1 MLSRLSIMIAL
12 IVSIAAVVGFQSPI
26 ALADLGCSSIVG
38 GSQKCN
44 GWPDSGGDVYWGNV
58 FSASSL
64 DNAYMYRTLRSFGLT
79 GTGDNMKYGVYGM
92 DVELQPDLTNGNYIW
107 WNNQA
112 DLTPNGDN
120 ATINTKLW
128 DTQTR
133 YSCGSS
139 ICDQRNFNGLE
150 LQGEHCDPNGQSQ
163 SLSFTGNA
171 GILSVSLSF
180 SQPLYHGCYEVPA
193 SDLYSQYYD
202 YTLMQSNLS
211 STKVDQTFTFSQV
224 KPYDWLG
231 TTSNTNH
238 KFKVGLSVKA
248 IFLVSGFAKFTV
260 SSGNWYDDW
269 NY

>member
-1 MLSRLSIMIAL
+1 MLSRLSVLVAL
-12 IVSIAAVVGFQSPI
+12 LASLVAVIGLQPPT
-26 ALADLGCSSIVG
+26 ALADLGCSSIVD

-44 GWPDSGGDVYWGNV
+44 GWPDSGGDVYWGQA
-58 FSASSL
+58 FSASSIH
-64 DNAYMYRTLRSFGLT
+64 NAYMYRTLRSWGLT

-92 DVELQPDLTNGNYIW
+92 EVEVQPDLNNMVSIW
-107 WNNQA
+107 WYNQA
-112 DLTPNGDN
+112 DQSANGDN

-133 YSCGSS
+133 YSCGST

-171 GILSVSLSF
+171 GVLSVSLSL

-202 YTLMQSNLS
+202 YTLMQSNLG
-211 STKVDQTFTFSQV
+211 STKVVQTFTFSQV

-231 TTSNTNH
+231 SKSNINH
-238 KFKVGLSVKA
+238 HFNVGLSAKA
-248 IFLVSGFAKFTV
+248 IFITGFSKFTV